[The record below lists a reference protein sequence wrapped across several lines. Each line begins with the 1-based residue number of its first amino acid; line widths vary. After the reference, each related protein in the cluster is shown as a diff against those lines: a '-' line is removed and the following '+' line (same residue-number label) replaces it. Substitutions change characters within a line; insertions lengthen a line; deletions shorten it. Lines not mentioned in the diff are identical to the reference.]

1 MSDTDTTTITL
12 QHEITHNRVK
22 YKPGMRV
29 VVPKA
34 SAEDILR
41 MDYDYQQYLN
51 GLHTKHTYEV
61 DSGTIAVGSGAE

>member
-12 QHEITHNRVK
+12 HHEITHNMKK

-51 GLHTKHTYEV
+51 GLQKKHVYEV
-61 DSGTIAVGSGAE
+61 DAGTMSVGSGAE